1 MKTKLFV
8 AMAIFGVAAFGAGCD
23 DTTNTGG
30 AGGATASSGSGTTKS
45 SSGSMTTTG
54 TMGSTSSGPA
64 CMVAGTIDP
73 NGMAAT
79 ECPKACSIVYDCGA
93 LTCGSAKVCPGF
105 SGMAA
110 EKTAFVGTAPT
121 TPNGTDGTG
130 CIQGCFS
137 NPLLL
142 SLVDPGHCDDTLD
155 TLKAVNMSL
164 KDVCENGFG
173 MGTTSASSSSTGP

>member
-23 DTTNTGG
+23 DSTNTGG
-30 AGGATASSGSGTTKS
+30 AGGATTSSGTTKAS
-45 SSGSMTTTG
+45 TTGSMTTSG
-54 TMGSTSSGPA
+54 TMSSTSSGPA
-64 CMVAGTIDP
+64 CMVTGTIDP
-73 NGMAAT
+73 NGDPAT
-79 ECPKACSIVYDCGA
+79 ECPKACSVVYDCGA
-93 LTCGSAKVCPGF
+93 LTCGGAKVCPGF

-121 TPNGTDGTG
+121 TPMGTDGTG

-137 NPLLL
+137 NTLLL

-155 TLKAVNMSL
+155 TLKAVNASL
-164 KDVCENGFG
+164 KMVCEMGFT
-173 MGTTSASSSSTGP
+173 MGTTGASSSSTGP